1 MKCHDCKKEANNTL
15 LLIYEDNGEEI
26 EIYKCDDCYKESEE
40 LTDFRKCEVYS
51 RTVGYIRP
59 VNQWNE
65 GKQQEFRERK
75 NYKLNK

>member
-40 LTDFRKCEVYS
+40 LTDFRKCEVYKTS
-51 RTVGYIRP
+51 
-59 VNQWNE
+59 
-65 GKQQEFRERK
+65 
-75 NYKLNK
+75 